1 MLRYNKNI
9 LKGEK
14 SSLLTSF
21 PMSIRGLLKLQGCF
35 VVDRVHE
42 QVGKKVISWNSE
54 SYHISVSFGEDESER
69 YRCIPTILINEL
81 KRNNENRVLFFPIE
95 TFRTLSFW
103 LRRLMTS
110 FKTQIIDSQKLQ
122 KTIEIDRGNAYLSR
136 RKMFNEQRDHLLLIR
151 LFAII
156 LLCSVWER
164 EKRRGKQREVLCG
177 TQCKSNKRQI
187 FAL

>member
-1 MLRYNKNI
+1 V
-9 LKGEK
+9 
-14 SSLLTSF
+14 T
-21 PMSIRGLLKLQGCF
+21 
-35 VVDRVHE
+35 DRVHE
-42 QVGKKVISWNSE
+42 HGKRKKEKNYLSKYQVVLISK
-54 SYHISVSFGEDESER
+54 SYHISVSFSEDESER

-136 RKMFNEQRDHLLLIR
+136 TKMFTNRDHLLLIR

-156 LLCSVWER
+156 LLCSV
-164 EKRRGKQREVLCG
+164 
-177 TQCKSNKRQI
+177 
-187 FAL
+187 

>member
-1 MLRYNKNI
+1 MFCDRPCARAKRGKRRKKNY
-9 LKGEK
+9 
-14 SSLLTSF
+14 
-21 PMSIRGLLKLQGCF
+21 LLKYQ
-35 VVDRVHE
+35 VVL
-42 QVGKKVISWNSE
+42 ISK
-54 SYHISVSFGEDESER
+54 SYHISVSFREDKNER

-136 RKMFNEQRDHLLLIR
+136 RKMFTNNEQR
-151 LFAII
+151 
-156 LLCSVWER
+156 ER
-164 EKRRGKQREVLCG
+164 SSLV
-177 TQCKSNKRQI
+177 N
-187 FAL
+187 